1 MYNIIERYMSMLKKE
16 DVFNFAVSNNIF
28 LSNEELNFTY
38 AFIKK
43 NWQDIVKN
51 PNLFEIEK
59 YKNRFSEE
67 NFKKVKQLFKEYHQK
82 FGSFL

>member
-28 LSNEELNFTY
+28 LSNKELDLTY
-38 AFIKK
+38 EFIKK
-43 NWQDIVKN
+43 NRQDIVKN
-51 PNLFEIEK
+51 PNLFEIER